1 MPADRSPVQSTRM
14 TIQRHRLGKGNW
26 QSLGRLALFLCVLW
40 ADAASGAER
49 AKTDIVMLQNG
60 DRVTCRIL
68 YLKFGLLQVNSAQ
81 TGSLSIEWPNVRSI
95 QSNYSFR
102 VEKFGGQHF
111 AGVISTDPDG
121 KNLRVG
127 TGADAVTIPMRE
139 VTRVLPY
146 ESDFWQR
153 INGSV
158 ALGYNFTRS
167 SDVSQLS
174 FQFDEQYSDESREAQ
189 LTAQFASTSSSS
201 GDDSTQTEIAS
212 NLFFLRP
219 GPNFWGL
226 LNALQ
231 RDQNLGID
239 GRVVVGSVLGRHLY
253 QTGDTRLL
261 GVAGLAVDQ
270 EWASDGGKSHSS
282 LESVFGGQWRV
293 FKFSYPKINL
303 NTSLLLFPSITDS
316 PRVRASLN
324 VTLTFKLTDRF
335 SLKLNDFG
343 NYDSRPPSAEAVTLD
358 YGVNT
363 SIAYEFGSVVP

>member
-1 MPADRSPVQSTRM
+1 M
-14 TIQRHRLGKGNW
+14 TTQRHVLRKADW
-26 QSLGRLALFLCVLW
+26 QSLGRLALLLCVLCS
-40 ADAASGAER
+40 ATAMGAVR
-49 AKTDIVMLQNG
+49 AKTDIVTLQNG
-60 DRVTCRIL
+60 DRITCRIL
-68 YLKFGLLQVNSAQ
+68 YLKFGLLQVNSAH
-81 TGSLSIEWPNVRSI
+81 TGSIAIEWPSVRSI

-111 AGVISTDPDG
+111 AGMISTDPDG
-121 KNLRVG
+121 QNLLVG
-127 TGADAVTIPMRE
+127 TGENTVTIPLQE
-139 VTRVLPY
+139 VTRILPY

-158 ALGYNFTRS
+158 AFGYNFTRS

-189 LTAQFASTSSSS
+189 LSAQFASTRSSS
-201 GDDSTQTEIAS
+201 GDDSTQTDISS

-239 GRVVVGSVLGRHLY
+239 GRVVLGSVLGRHLY

-270 EWASDGGKSHSS
+270 EWAVDGGKSHSS

-293 FKFSYPKINL
+293 FKFTYPKINL
-303 NTSLLLFPSITDS
+303 NTSLLLFPSITDA
-316 PRVRASLN
+316 PRVRATLN

-335 SLKLNDFG
+335 SLKLSNFG
-343 NYDSRPPSAEAVTLD
+343 NYDSRPPSAQAVTLD

>member
-1 MPADRSPVQSTRM
+1 M
-14 TIQRHRLGKGNW
+14 TTERRLLGNDDW
-26 QSLGRLALFLCVLW
+26 QSLARLILLLCALW
-40 ADAASGAER
+40 ADSAIGAER
-49 AKTDIVMLQNG
+49 AKTDIITLQNG
-60 DRVTCRIL
+60 DRITCRIL
-68 YLKFGLLQVNSAQ
+68 SLKFGLLQVNSAHE
-81 TGSLSIEWPNVRSI
+81 GGISIEWPSVRSI

-102 VEKFGGQHF
+102 VEKFGGEHF
-111 AGVISTDPDG
+111 AGAISTDADG
-121 KNLRVG
+121 KNLLVG
-127 TGADAVTIPMRE
+127 TGGDTVTIPMQE
-139 VTRVLPY
+139 ITRMLPY

-158 ALGYNFTRS
+158 AFGYNFTRS
-167 SDVSQLS
+167 SDVSQLT

-189 LTAQFASTSSSS
+189 LNAQFASTRSSS
-201 GDDSTQTEIAS
+201 GDDSTQTDIAS

-226 LNALQ
+226 LNELQ

-239 GRVVVGSVLGRHLY
+239 GRVVLGSVLGRHLY

-270 EWASDGGKSHSS
+270 EWATDGGKSHSS

-293 FKFSYPKINL
+293 FKFTYPKINL
-303 NTSLLLFPSITDS
+303 NTSLLLFPSITDT
-316 PRVRASLN
+316 PRVRATLN

-335 SLKLNDFG
+335 SLKLNNFG

-363 SIAYEFGSVVP
+363 SIAYDFGNVVP

>member
-1 MPADRSPVQSTRM
+1 MRVPLDHVIPIGT
-14 TIQRHRLGKGNW
+14 GNW
-26 QSLGRLALFLCVLW
+26 RWFGRLALLLCALW
-40 ADAASGAER
+40 ADAAMSAER
-49 AKTDIVMLQNG
+49 AKTDIVTLQNG
-60 DRVTCRIL
+60 DRITCRIL
-68 YLKFGLLQVNSAQ
+68 YLKFGLLQVSSAH
-81 TGSLSIEWPNVRSI
+81 TGSISIEWPSVRTI
-95 QSNYSFR
+95 QSSYSFR
-102 VEKFGGQHF
+102 VEKFGGEHF

-121 KNLRVG
+121 KNLLVG
-127 TGADAVTIPMRE
+127 TGAGAVAIPMHE

-146 ESDFWQR
+146 ETDFWQR

-167 SDVSQLS
+167 SDVSQLNL
-174 FQFDEQYSDESREAQ
+174 QFDEQYSDESREAQ
-189 LTAQFASTSSSS
+189 LTAQFASTRSSS
-201 GDDSTQTEIAS
+201 GDNSTQTNVTS

-239 GRVVVGSVLGRHLY
+239 GRVVIGSVLGRHLY
-253 QTGDTRLL
+253 QVEDSRLI
-261 GVAGLAVDQ
+261 GVAGLALDQ
-270 EWASDGGKSHSS
+270 EWGTDGGESHSS

-293 FKFSYPKINL
+293 FKFTYPKINL
-303 NTSLLLFPSITDS
+303 NTSLLLFPSITDA

-335 SLKLNDFG
+335 SLKLSDFG
-343 NYDSRPPSAEAVTLD
+343 NYDSRPPSAQAVTFD

-363 SIAYEFGSVVP
+363 SIAYEFGNVVP

>member
-1 MPADRSPVQSTRM
+1 VA
-14 TIQRHRLGKGNW
+14 G
-26 QSLGRLALFLCVLW
+26 SLAEQPFAHYLVRKSDWRWFGRLALLACALW
-40 ADAASGAER
+40 LDTAMGAER
-49 AKTDIVMLQNG
+49 AKTDIVTLQNG
-60 DRVTCRIL
+60 DRITCRIL
-68 YLKFGLLQVNSAQ
+68 YLKYGLLQVNSAH
-81 TGSLSIEWPNVRSI
+81 TGSISIEWPSVRSI

-111 AGVISTDPDG
+111 AGMISTDPDG

-127 TGADAVTIPMRE
+127 TGGDAVIISMQE
-139 VTRVLPY
+139 VTRMLPY

-158 ALGYNFTRS
+158 AFGYNFTRS

-174 FQFDEQYSDESREAQ
+174 FQFAEQYSDESREAQ
-189 LTAQFASTSSSS
+189 LNAQFASTRSSS
-201 GDDSTQTEIAS
+201 GDDSTQTEVAS
-212 NLFFLRP
+212 YLFFLRP

-226 LNALQ
+226 LSALQ

-239 GRVVVGSVLGRHLY
+239 GRVVFGSVLGRHLY
-253 QTGDTRLL
+253 QTGDSRLI

-270 EWASDGGKSHSS
+270 EWATDGGKSHSS

-303 NTSLLLFPSITDS
+303 NTSLLIYPSITDA

-335 SLKLNDFG
+335 SLKLSQFG
-343 NYDSRPPSAEAVTLD
+343 NYDSRPPNPEAVTLD
-358 YGVNT
+358 YGINT
-363 SIAYEFGSVVP
+363 SIAYEFGNVVP